1 MGNGSQL
8 FGLASELTYLNTKSF
23 ISVEKGGNY
32 FKQEYDRYSYLKLYG
47 ILEILEI
54 MVLNLGT
61 LFYWFMVWRGKIG
74 LSAEMFL
81 S

>member
-47 ILEILEI
+47 ILEIFEIFSYLE
-54 MVLNLGT
+54 T
-61 LFYWFMVWRGKIG
+61 LYSTGYGLERKNWF
-74 LSAEMFL
+74 EY
-81 S
+81 

>member
-23 ISVEKGGNY
+23 MSVEKGGNY

-47 ILEILEI
+47 ILEIFEIFSYLE
-54 MVLNLGT
+54 T
-61 LFYWFMVWRGKIG
+61 LYSTGYGFGK
-74 LSAEMFL
+74 ENF
-81 S
+81 